1 MEFIMKRILTLALS
15 LFLFCAFAP
24 TAMADEA
31 PDAPKVVNINS
42 ADAETLATLHGIGPS
57 RAEAI
62 IAWRDAN
69 GEFVSVD
76 QLAERSEE
84 HTSELQSR
92 GHLVCRLLLER

>member
-1 MEFIMKRILTLALS
+1 MKRILTLALS

-76 QLAERSEE
+76 QLAEV
-84 HTSELQSR
+84 R
-92 GHLVCRLLLER
+92 GIGATTIEANRDILSVE